1 MTLSNQSHMSHVLRA
16 TTTLFFVTALTGTVA
31 AQMFSYGGFESRAT
45 QSLSVTTHLIDFKY
59 DGSSDFD
66 TRLDWNGTAYGV
78 AFNRRNFAVSIVFGS
93 AHADSSDFDENLR
106 LVDATLSGWADL
118 IRSRGSSVQ
127 FGLPLVL
134 HSNFRTVDGDFTND
148 YDESFNYTVVGLGS
162 GVTFGAEPSASVEIE
177 ARALPIIAM
186 AFRSF
191 EGFAGSSFIVDSDVG
206 VHFMHLFG
214 RYGLSFGYGFRWQKW
229 NTKDVV
235 GFTNVEQDLFDYK
248 SNQHMLRLGLN
259 W

>member
-1 MTLSNQSHMSHVLRA
+1 MLPNPLHMSHFLRTA
-16 TTTLFFVTALTGTVA
+16 TTFFFAIAFTGTAA
-31 AQMFSYGGFESRAT
+31 AQMFSYGGYESRAT
-45 QSLSVTTHLIDFKY
+45 QSISVTTHLIDFKY
-59 DGSSDFD
+59 DGSSEFD

-78 AFNRRNFAVSIVFGS
+78 SFNRKNFALSIVFGS
-93 AHADSSDFDENLR
+93 ANADSSDFDESLR
-106 LVDATLSGWADL
+106 LVDATISGWADL
-118 IRSRGSSVQ
+118 IRSRGSSIQV
-127 FGLPLVL
+127 GLPLAI
-134 HSNFRTVDGDFTND
+134 HSNFRTVDGNFTND
-148 YDESFNYTVVGLGS
+148 FDESFNYTVLGLGS
-162 GVTFGAEPSASVEIE
+162 GITLEAEPSGSVEIQ

-214 RYGLSFGYGFRWQKW
+214 RYGLSLGYGFRWQKW